1 MFLGTDLFTSGNWVL
16 TIIVTALY
24 YIQMQLTQLTQ
35 NKKAMPKVPG
45 ATMPDMTKMMW
56 GMNIGMSLM
65 MWLMVFGLNSAVG
78 LYLLTSCLFSICQ
91 FSRRYRAILK
101 AKWNEKFHK
110 NEPTIIEPTK

>member
-1 MFLGTDLFTSGNWVL
+1 
-16 TIIVTALY
+16 
-24 YIQMQLTQLTQ
+24 
-35 NKKAMPKVPG
+35 
-45 ATMPDMTKMMW
+45 
-56 GMNIGMSLM
+56 MNIGMSLM

-110 NEPTIIEPTK
+110 NEPTIIQPNK

>member
-1 MFLGTDLFTSGNWVL
+1 
-16 TIIVTALY
+16 
-24 YIQMQLTQLTQ
+24 MQLTQLTQ

-45 ATMPDMTKMMW
+45 ASMPDMSKMMW
-56 GMNIGMSLM
+56 GMNIWMSLM

-110 NEPTIIEPTK
+110 NEPTIIEPSK